1 MAFKKGKK
9 GMDDKKLLDTPTIS
23 QQDVVDAIAR
33 WRNDNGEETTET
45 VLYFAS
51 ELTGISVDAL
61 LEHL

>member
-1 MAFKKGKK
+1 
-9 GMDDKKLLDTPTIS
+9 MDDKKLLDTPTIS
-23 QQDVVDAIAR
+23 QQDIVDAIAR